1 MLERRARNG
10 QSRPCPR
17 RCELGKAPVRSS
29 AAKTALRSS
38 PVLRWCCV
46 RAQKM
51 ERELVKWCA
60 CVEEQWHGSKAR
72 DAGETAAAL
81 LLLLFFAARAR
92 GRRQRARGRE
102 WGVER
107 ELAPW
112 RSSLPRPWAQCRRTA
127 AWWPARPGHCRP
139 LVVRFQ
145 IGNGDSV
152 GHQLTKTC
160 LFPSLYLLNC
170 VMVFQTN
177 CPNVNSYM

>member
-38 PVLRWCCV
+38 PVLRWRCV

-51 ERELVKWCA
+51 ERELAKWCA

-92 GRRQRARGRE
+92 GRRQRARVRE
-102 WGVER
+102 WGSR
-107 ELAPW
+107 ARAGALTLLLATAVGPVPAYGNLVA
-112 RSSLPRPWAQCRRTA
+112 RA
-127 AWWPARPGHCRP
+127 AWPLSAFGRPISNRQWRFSWPST
-139 LVVRFQ
+139 
-145 IGNGDSV
+145 D
-152 GHQLTKTC
+152 
-160 LFPSLYLLNC
+160 
-170 VMVFQTN
+170 
-177 CPNVNSYM
+177 